1 MTAGAAGW
9 LIPPGP
15 ARSVSSKDIAWAIMK
30 EASVYL
36 LVGFLL
42 ADTRSGNNDAMTPEG
57 FIRSIL
63 RR

>member
-9 LIPPGP
+9 LIHRAG
-15 ARSVSSKDIAWAIMK
+15 AICSSKDIAWAIMK